1 MIKFIF
7 TTLLII
13 FFIRMVAPVL
23 FRWLLGM
30 FIKKKMRSGTFFYT
44 NMHQQR
50 QRAEQQQHNGHNGS
64 RRSGGGVKIDYIPE
78 QQRERKNFDGGEY
91 VDYEEVK

>member
-30 FIKKKMRSGTFFYT
+30 FIKKKMRNGSFFYS
-44 NMHQQR
+44 NMNQQR
-50 QRAEQQQHNGHNGS
+50 QAQQPNDGSAKRANGN
-64 RRSGGGVKIDYIPE
+64 VKIDYIPE
-78 QQRERKNFDGGEY
+78 QPERKSFNGGEY

>member
-23 FRWLLGM
+23 FRWLLAI
-30 FIKKKMRSGTFFYT
+30 FVKKSIRNGTFFYS
-44 NMHQQR
+44 NMNQQR
-50 QRAEQQQHNGHNGS
+50 QQQRPHSNGS
-64 RRSGGGVKIDYIPE
+64 QQNGRTKGNVKIDYIPD
-78 QQRERKNFDGGEY
+78 QPERRDFNGGEY

>member
-7 TTLLII
+7 TTILII

-23 FRWLLGM
+23 FRWLLAL
-30 FIKKKMRSGTFFYT
+30 FVKKSLRNGSFFYS
-44 NMHQQR
+44 NMK
-50 QRAEQQQHNGHNGS
+50 QQQQQYQDFHQNNGKTKGS
-64 RRSGGGVKIDYIPE
+64 VKIDYIPD
-78 QQRERKNFDGGEY
+78 QNDKKDFKGGEY

>member
-7 TTLLII
+7 VTLLIF
-13 FFIRMVAPVL
+13 FFIRLVAPVL
-23 FRWLLGM
+23 FRWLLGI
-30 FIKKKMRSGTFFYT
+30 FIRKKMRNGSFFYT

-50 QRAEQQQHNGHNGS
+50 PPQQNGHQNNGKAE
-64 RRSGGGVKIDYIPE
+64 GKVKIDYMPE
-78 QQRERKNFDGGEY
+78 QPDRKNFDGGEY

>member
-7 TTLLII
+7 TTLLIL

-23 FRWLLGM
+23 FRWLIGM
-30 FIKKKMRSGTFFYT
+30 FIKKKMRNGTFFYP
-44 NMHQQR
+44 NANQQR
-50 QRAEQQQHNGHNGS
+50 QQQQPHSNGS
-64 RRSGGGVKIDYIPE
+64 QQNGRAQGGVKIDYIPE
-78 QQRERKNFDGGEY
+78 QPGRKDFNGGEY

>member
-7 TTLLII
+7 VTLLIF
-13 FFIRMVAPVL
+13 FFIRLVAPAL

-30 FIKKKMRSGTFFYT
+30 FIRKKMRNGSFFYT
-44 NMHQQR
+44 NMHQQQPPR
-50 QRAEQQQHNGHNGS
+50 QNGHTSNGKTE
-64 RRSGGGVKIDYIPE
+64 GKVKIDYIPE
-78 QQRERKNFDGGEY
+78 QPERKNFDGGEY

>member
-7 TTLLII
+7 TTLLIL

-23 FRWLLGM
+23 FRWLIGM
-30 FIKKKMRSGTFFYT
+30 FIKKKMRNGTFFYP
-44 NMHQQR
+44 NANQQQR
-50 QRAEQQQHNGHNGS
+50 QQQDPYNNGGQQNGRAKGS
-64 RRSGGGVKIDYIPE
+64 VKIDYIPD
-78 QQRERKNFDGGEY
+78 QPERKDFKGGQY

>member
-13 FFIRMVAPVL
+13 FFIRLVAPTL

-30 FIKKKMRSGTFFYT
+30 FIRKKMRNGTFFYT
-44 NMHQQR
+44 NMHQQ
-50 QRAEQQQHNGHNGS
+50 QQAQQQQSQNGNG
-64 RRSGGGVKIDYIPE
+64 RAKGDIKIDYIPE
-78 QQRERKNFDGGEY
+78 QPKGKTFNGGEY

>member
-23 FRWLLGM
+23 FRWLIGM
-30 FIKKKMRSGTFFYT
+30 FIKKKMRNGTFFYT
-44 NMHQQR
+44 NMHQQ
-50 QRAEQQQHNGHNGS
+50 QRQQQPPYNNGS
-64 RRSGGGVKIDYIPE
+64 QQNGRTKGNVKIDYIPE
-78 QQRERKNFDGGEY
+78 QPERKDFNGGEY

>member
-7 TTLLII
+7 VSFLIFL
-13 FFIRMVAPVL
+13 FFRLVAPTL

-30 FIKKKMRSGTFFYT
+30 FIKKKVRNGSFFYT
-44 NMHQQR
+44 NMHQQ
-50 QRAEQQQHNGHNGS
+50 QNQQQNGSGNNGRAEGK
-64 RRSGGGVKIDYIPE
+64 VKIDYIPE
-78 QQRERKNFDGGEY
+78 QADRKGFEGGEY

>member
-13 FFIRMVAPVL
+13 FFIRLVAPVL

-30 FIKKKMRSGTFFYT
+30 FIRKKMRNGSFFYT
-44 NMHQQR
+44 NMHQQQR
-50 QRAEQQQHNGHNGS
+50 QQQNGHSNNGRAEGK
-64 RRSGGGVKIDYIPE
+64 VKIDYIPE
-78 QQRERKNFDGGEY
+78 QPDRKNFDGGEY

>member
-13 FFIRMVAPVL
+13 FFIRMVAPPL

-30 FIKKKMRSGTFFYT
+30 FIRKKMRNGSFFYT
-44 NMHQQR
+44 NMHQQQR
-50 QRAEQQQHNGHNGS
+50 QQQEQQSQNGRAKGDVS
-64 RRSGGGVKIDYIPE
+64 IDYIPE
-78 QQRERKNFDGGEY
+78 RPERKSFKGGEY

>member
-13 FFIRMVAPVL
+13 FFIRMVAPPL

-30 FIKKKMRSGTFFYT
+30 FIRKKMRNGTFFYT
-44 NMHQQR
+44 NMHQQ
-50 QRAEQQQHNGHNGS
+50 QAQAQQQSQNGNG
-64 RRSGGGVKIDYIPE
+64 RAKGDVKIDYIPE
-78 QQRERKNFDGGEY
+78 QPERKSFNGGEY

>member
-7 TTLLII
+7 TTLVII
-13 FFIRMVAPVL
+13 FLIRLVAPFL

-30 FIKKKMRSGTFFYT
+30 FVKKSMRNGTFFYG
-44 NMHQQR
+44 NINNQQQR
-50 QRAEQQQHNGHNGS
+50 QQEQNSQRAGNGN
-64 RRSGGGVKIDYIPE
+64 VKIDYIPD
-78 QQRERKNFDGGEY
+78 QSKNKGFDGGEY

>member
-13 FFIRMVAPVL
+13 FFIRLVAPVL
-23 FRWLLGM
+23 FRWLLGI
-30 FIKKKMRSGTFFYT
+30 FIKKKVRNGTFFYT
-44 NMHQQR
+44 NMHQQ
-50 QRAEQQQHNGHNGS
+50 QGQQQAYGNGS
-64 RRSGGGVKIDYIPE
+64 QQNGRAKGNVKIDYIPE
-78 QQRERKNFDGGEY
+78 QPERRDFNGGQY

>member
-30 FIKKKMRSGTFFYT
+30 FIKKKMRNGTFFYT
-44 NMHQQR
+44 NMHQQ
-50 QRAEQQQHNGHNGS
+50 QHQQQAPHNNGS
-64 RRSGGGVKIDYIPE
+64 QQNGRAKGNVKIDYIPE
-78 QQRERKNFDGGEY
+78 QPERKDFNGGQY

>member
-7 TTLLII
+7 VTLLII
-13 FFIRMVAPVL
+13 FFIRLVAPTL

-30 FIKKKMRSGTFFYT
+30 FIRKKMRNGAFFYS
-44 NMHQQR
+44 NMHQQQR
-50 QRAEQQQHNGHNGS
+50 QAQQQSQNGNG
-64 RRSGGGVKIDYIPE
+64 RAKGDVKIDYIPE
-78 QQRERKNFDGGEY
+78 QPERKSFKGGEY

>member
-13 FFIRMVAPVL
+13 FFIRLVAPTL
-23 FRWLLGM
+23 LRWLLGM
-30 FIKKKMRSGTFFYT
+30 FIKKKMRNGSFFYT
-44 NMHQQR
+44 NMNQR
-50 QRAEQQQHNGHNGS
+50 QEQQTYQDGQNRKAEGK
-64 RRSGGGVKIDYIPE
+64 VKIDYIPE
-78 QQRERKNFDGGEY
+78 QPNRKGFDGGEY

>member
-13 FFIRMVAPVL
+13 FFIRMVAPTL

-30 FIKKKMRSGTFFYT
+30 FIRKKMRDGSFYT
-44 NMHQQR
+44 NMHQQQR
-50 QRAEQQQHNGHNGS
+50 QAQQQSQNSNG
-64 RRSGGGVKIDYIPE
+64 RTKGGVKIDYIPE
-78 QQRERKNFDGGEY
+78 QPERKTFNGGEY